1 MASGTVPLPRLRN
14 TPQEPGLLA
23 GIMASETKSSWAE
36 WGAGEAPPTPRENRV
51 TQDCE
56 RTFPELKSEAAGQ
69 RSIDAV
75 DLENEVH
82 LGTLLSLLSAV
93 GCWVW
98 VDDFLEQ

>member
-1 MASGTVPLPRLRN
+1 MNPKPIDLELILLPASSGR
-14 TPQEPGLLA
+14 
-23 GIMASETKSSWAE
+23 K
-36 WGAGEAPPTPRENRV
+36 NRV

-69 RSIDAV
+69 QSIDAV